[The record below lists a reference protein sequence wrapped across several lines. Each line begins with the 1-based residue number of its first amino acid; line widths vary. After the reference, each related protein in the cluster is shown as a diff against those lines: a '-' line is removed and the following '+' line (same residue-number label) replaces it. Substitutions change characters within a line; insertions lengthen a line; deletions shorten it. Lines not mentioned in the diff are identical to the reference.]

1 MMKIVIGGQLAKEEL
16 LKAVQET
23 CKDTAE
29 VWAASDSQAATEVKA
44 GKADY
49 YIGCCHTGGG
59 GSLAMAIALCGY
71 NSCCTIS
78 STGKVMSEQEIAEAV
93 KSGKKCFGLV
103 PESIN
108 NLIPILVKEMISF
121 KA

>member
-1 MMKIVIGGQLAKEEL
+1 MKIVIGGQLAKEEL
-16 LKAVQET
+16 LKAVQNSSDET
-23 CKDTAE
+23 VE
-29 VWAASDSQAATEVKA
+29 VTTASDSQAAMEVKA
-44 GKADY
+44 GKVDY

-78 STGKVMSEQEIAEAV
+78 SAGKVMSNQEIADAV

-103 PESIN
+103 PESID